1 LETKRNFQLPI
12 SIRIKNRIW
21 QLNAGNLK
29 GRLELSMLQQL
40 FRLKENNT
48 DVKTEV
54 VAGVTTFMT
63 LSYIIFVQP
72 TVLSACGMDFGA
84 VLVATCV
91 ASALA
96 TFVMG
101 FYANYPVA
109 LAPGMGQNF
118 FFAYTVV
125 LKMGIPW
132 EKAMGAV
139 FISGVLFL
147 VLSFFGFRE
156 KLIDG
161 IPDSLKEA
169 IAVGIGLFIAM
180 IGFQWSGIVIG
191 SPSTLVGLGSLH
203 SAPVLLSLFGLVL
216 TVILVCMRVRGALL
230 WGILAT
236 ALAGLPLGVVKYHG
250 ILGRIPSVTPTFLK
264 LDILGTFDL
273 GLVSVIFVFFFL
285 ALFDS
290 VGTLI
295 GVSNQA
301 GLLVNGR
308 LPRAKE
314 ALAAD
319 AFGSVSGALLGTST
333 VTAYVE
339 SAAGVAEGGRTGLT
353 NIVTG
358 FLMLA
363 SLFLYPLS
371 RMIGDGYKLAAGIQI
386 YPVVAPALIVVGS
399 MMLRNVRRIRW
410 EDATE
415 AIPAFLT
422 MVLMPFAFSITEG
435 IAFGFISYSLLKLI
449 TGRGREVHGLV
460 YLFAVLFVI
469 RYIFLQ

>member
-1 LETKRNFQLPI
+1 
-12 SIRIKNRIW
+12 
-21 QLNAGNLK
+21 
-29 GRLELSMLQQL
+29 MLQQL
-40 FRLKENNT
+40 FKLKENRT

-54 VAGVTTFMT
+54 MAGITTFMT

-91 ASALA
+91 ASAVA
-96 TFVMG
+96 TFLMG
-101 FYANYPVA
+101 FYANYPIA

-132 EKAMGAV
+132 QKALGAV

-147 VLSFFGFRE
+147 ALSFFGFRE

-191 SPSTLVGLGSLH
+191 SPSTLVGLGSLR
-203 SAPVLLSLFGLVL
+203 SAPVLLSLIGLLL
-216 TVILVCMRVRGALL
+216 TVILVTRRVRGALL
-230 WGILAT
+230 WGILST
-236 ALAGLPLGVVKYHG
+236 ALAGLPLGVVHYHG
-250 ILGRIPSVTPTFLK
+250 ILGPVPSVSPTLLK
-264 LDILGTFDL
+264 LDIPGALDL
-273 GLVSVIFVFFFL
+273 GLVSVVFVFFLL

-301 GLLVNGR
+301 GLLVQGK
-308 LPRAKE
+308 LPRARE

-339 SAAGVAEGGRTGLT
+339 SAAGVAEGGRTGLA
-353 NIVTG
+353 NVVTG
-358 FLMLA
+358 ILMLA
-363 SLFLYPLS
+363 SLSLYPLS
-371 RMIGDGYKLAAGIQI
+371 RMVGDGFKLANGSQI
-386 YPVVAPALIVVGS
+386 YPVVAPVLIVVGS
-399 MMLRNVRRIRW
+399 MMLRNVTRIRW
-410 EDATE
+410 EDVTE

-435 IAFGFISYSLLKLI
+435 IAFGFISYSVLKLI
-449 TGRGREVHGLV
+449 AGRGREVHGLV
-460 YLFAVLFVI
+460 YLFAVLFVV
-469 RYIFLQ
+469 RYIFL

>member
-1 LETKRNFQLPI
+1 
-12 SIRIKNRIW
+12 
-21 QLNAGNLK
+21 
-29 GRLELSMLQQL
+29 MLQKI
-40 FRLKENNT
+40 FRLKENGT
-48 DVKTEV
+48 DVKTEI

-91 ASALA
+91 ASAVA
-96 TFVMG
+96 TFLMG
-101 FYANYPVA
+101 LYANYPVA

-125 LKMGIPW
+125 MQMGISW
-132 EKAMGAV
+132 EKALGAV

-147 VLSFFGFRE
+147 WLSLFGFRE

-161 IPDSLKEA
+161 MPDSLKEA
-169 IAVGIGLFIAM
+169 IAVGIGLFVAM
-180 IGFQWSGIVIG
+180 IGFQWSGIVVASSG
-191 SPSTLVGLGSLH
+191 SIVGLGNLH
-203 SAPVLLSLFGLVL
+203 GAPVLLSLFGIMV
-216 TVILVCMRVRGALL
+216 TVILVAVRVRGALL

-236 ALAGLPLGVVKYHG
+236 TLAGLPLGVVTYHG
-250 ILGRIPSVTPTFLK
+250 VLGRVPSLAPTLFK
-264 LDILGTFDL
+264 LDILGAFDL
-273 GLVSVIFVFFFL
+273 GLVSVVFVFFFL

-301 GLLVNGR
+301 GLLVNGK
-308 LPRAKE
+308 LPRARE

-339 SAAGVAEGGRTGLT
+339 SAAGVSEGGRTGFA
-353 NIVTG
+353 NMVTG
-358 FLMLA
+358 VLMLA
-363 SLFLYPLS
+363 ALFFYPLS
-371 RMIGDGYKLAAGIQI
+371 RMIGDGYKLADGSRI

-415 AIPAFLT
+415 AVPAFLT
-422 MVLMPFAFSITEG
+422 MVLMPFTFSITEG
-435 IAFGFISYSLLKLI
+435 IAFGFISYALLKLV
-449 TGRGREVHGLV
+449 TGRGREVHGLI
-460 YLFAVLFVI
+460 YLFAALFVV

>member
-1 LETKRNFQLPI
+1 
-12 SIRIKNRIW
+12 
-21 QLNAGNLK
+21 
-29 GRLELSMLQQL
+29 MLQAL
-40 FRLKENNT
+40 FKLKENHT
-48 DVKTEV
+48 DVKTEA
-54 VAGVTTFMT
+54 VAGITTFMT

-84 VLVATCV
+84 VLAATCIS
-91 ASALA
+91 SALA
-96 TFVMG
+96 TFLMG

-132 EKAMGAV
+132 EKALGTV
-139 FISGVLFL
+139 LISGVLFL
-147 VLSFFGFRE
+147 FLSLFGFRE

-161 IPDSLKEA
+161 IPNSLKEA

-180 IGFQWSGIVIG
+180 IGFQWSGIVVA
-191 SPSTLVGLGSLH
+191 SPGTLVALGSLR
-203 SAPVLLSLFGLVL
+203 SAPALLSLFGLIL
-216 TVILVCMRVRGALL
+216 TAMLMVARIRGALL

-250 ILGRIPSVTPTFLK
+250 IIGSAPSLSPTFLK
-264 LDILGTFDL
+264 LDVAGAFDL
-273 GLVSVIFVFFFL
+273 GLTSVIFVFFFL

-301 GLLVNGR
+301 GFLVNGK
-308 LPRAKE
+308 LPRARE
-314 ALAAD
+314 ALSAD

-333 VTAYVE
+333 VTAYIE
-339 SAAGVAEGGRTGLT
+339 SAAGVAEGGRTGLA
-353 NIVTG
+353 NIFTG
-358 FLMLA
+358 MLMLLA
-363 SLFLYPLS
+363 LFLHPLA
-371 RMIGDGYKLAAGIQI
+371 RMVGEGCQLPGGMKI

-399 MMLRNVRRIRW
+399 MMLRNVSKIRW
-410 EDATE
+410 DDVTE

-422 MVLMPFAFSITEG
+422 IAVMPFTFSITEG
-435 IAFGFISYSLLKLI
+435 IAFGFISYSLLKLVA
-449 TGRGREVHGLV
+449 GRGREVHGLV
-460 YLFAVLFVI
+460 YLFAALFI
-469 RYIFLQ
+469 ARYIYLQ

>member
-1 LETKRNFQLPI
+1 
-12 SIRIKNRIW
+12 
-21 QLNAGNLK
+21 
-29 GRLELSMLQQL
+29 MLQKL
-40 FRLKENNT
+40 FKLKESHT
-48 DVKTEV
+48 DVKTEI
-54 VAGVTTFMT
+54 VAGITTFVT

-91 ASALA
+91 AGAAA
-96 TFVMG
+96 TFLMG
-101 FYANYPVA
+101 LYANYPVA

-125 LKMGIPW
+125 LQMGISW
-132 EKAMGAV
+132 EKALGAV

-147 VLSFFGFRE
+147 FLSFFGFRE

-169 IAVGIGLFIAM
+169 IAVGIGLFVAM
-180 IGFQWSGIVIG
+180 IGFQWSGIIVG
-191 SPSTLVGLGSLH
+191 SPGTLVSLGSLH
-203 SAPVLLSLFGLVL
+203 SAPVLLALFGLLL
-216 TVILVCMRVRGALL
+216 TVVLASLRIRGALL

-236 ALAGLPLGVVKYHG
+236 ALAGLPLGVVQYHG
-250 ILGRIPSVTPTFLK
+250 ILGRVPSLMPTLLK
-264 LDILGTFDL
+264 LDIPGAFDL
-273 GLVSVIFVFFFL
+273 GLVSVVFVFFFL

-295 GVSNQA
+295 GVSSQA
-301 GLLVNGR
+301 GLLVNGK
-308 LPRAKE
+308 LPRAKQ

-339 SAAGVAEGGRTGLT
+339 SAAGVSEGGRTGLA
-353 NIVTG
+353 NMVTG
-358 FLMLA
+358 LLMLA

-371 RMIGDGYKLAAGIQI
+371 RMAGDGMKLPNGFQI

-410 EDATE
+410 DDSTE

-422 MVLMPFAFSITEG
+422 MVVMPFAFSITEG
-435 IAFGFISYSLLKLI
+435 IAFGFISYAILKLVAR
-449 TGRGREVHGLV
+449 RGREVHGLV
-460 YLFAVLFVI
+460 YLFAVLFI
-469 RYIFLQ
+469 LRYIFLQ

>member
-1 LETKRNFQLPI
+1 
-12 SIRIKNRIW
+12 
-21 QLNAGNLK
+21 
-29 GRLELSMLQQL
+29 MLQRL
-40 FRLKENNT
+40 FRLKQNHT
-48 DVKTEV
+48 DVKTEI

-72 TVLSACGMDFGA
+72 TVLSSCGMDFGA

-91 ASALA
+91 ASAIA
-96 TFVMG
+96 TFLMG
-101 FYANYPVA
+101 LYANYPVA

-125 LKMGIPW
+125 MAMGISW
-132 EKAMGAV
+132 EKALGAV
-139 FISGVLFL
+139 FISGMLFL
-147 VLSFFGFRE
+147 LLSFFGFRE

-169 IAVGIGLFIAM
+169 IAVGIGLFVAM
-180 IGFQWSGIVIG
+180 IGFQWSGLVVASKG
-191 SPSTLVGLGSLH
+191 SLVGLGNLH
-203 SAPVLLSLFGLVL
+203 SAPVLLSVFGLLL
-216 TVILVCMRVRGALL
+216 TVILVTIRVRGALL
-230 WGILAT
+230 YGILAT
-236 ALAGLPLGVVKYHG
+236 ALAGLPCGVVKYRG
-250 ILGRIPSVTPTFLK
+250 VLGGVPSLTPTFLK
-264 LDILGTFDL
+264 LDILGAFDL
-273 GLVSVIFVFFFL
+273 GLVSVVFVFFFL

-295 GVSNQA
+295 GVSNQG
-301 GLLVNGR
+301 GLLVDNK
-308 LPRAKE
+308 LPRARE

-339 SAAGVAEGGRTGLT
+339 SAAGVSEGGRTGLA
-353 NIVTG
+353 NMVTG
-358 FLMLA
+358 MLMLA

-371 RMIGDGYKLAAGIQI
+371 RMVGDGFRLPDGSQV

-422 MVLMPFAFSITEG
+422 MVVMPFAFSITEG
-435 IAFGFISYSLLKLI
+435 IAFGFISYALLKTV

-460 YLFAVLFVI
+460 YLFAVLFVV

>member
-1 LETKRNFQLPI
+1 
-12 SIRIKNRIW
+12 
-21 QLNAGNLK
+21 
-29 GRLELSMLQQL
+29 MLQKL
-40 FRLKENNT
+40 FRLKENRT
-48 DVKTEV
+48 DLKTEI

-72 TVLSACGMDFGA
+72 TVLSSCGMDFGA

-91 ASALA
+91 ASAIA
-96 TFVMG
+96 TFLMG
-101 FYANYPVA
+101 LYANYPIA

-125 LKMGIPW
+125 MQMGISW
-132 EKAMGAV
+132 EKALGAV
-139 FISGVLFL
+139 FISGMLFL
-147 VLSFFGFRE
+147 LLSFFGFRE

-169 IAVGIGLFIAM
+169 ISVGIGLFVAM
-180 IGFQWSGIVIG
+180 IGFQWSGIVVATQG
-191 SPSTLVGLGSLH
+191 SIVGLGDLH
-203 SAPVLLSLFGLVL
+203 SAPVLVSVFGLLL
-216 TVILVCMRVRGALL
+216 TVILVAVRVRGALL
-230 WGILAT
+230 YGILAT

-250 ILGRIPSVTPTFLK
+250 VLGGAPSLAPTFLK
-264 LDILGTFDL
+264 LDIPGAFDL

-301 GLLVNGR
+301 GLLVNNK
-308 LPRAKE
+308 LPRARE

-339 SAAGVAEGGRTGLT
+339 SAAGVSEGGRTGLA
-353 NIVTG
+353 NMVTG
-358 FLMLA
+358 LLMLA
-363 SLFLYPLS
+363 ALFLYPLS
-371 RMIGDGYKLAAGIQI
+371 RMVGDGFRLSDGSQI

-410 EDATE
+410 EEATE

-422 MVLMPFAFSITEG
+422 MVIMPFAFSITEG
-435 IAFGFISYSLLKLI
+435 IAFGFISYALLKI
-449 TGRGREVHGLV
+449 VTGRWREVHGLV
-460 YLFAVLFVI
+460 YLFAILFVV
-469 RYIFLQ
+469 RYVWL

>member
-1 LETKRNFQLPI
+1 
-12 SIRIKNRIW
+12 
-21 QLNAGNLK
+21 
-29 GRLELSMLQQL
+29 MLQRL
-40 FRLKENNT
+40 FRLKENGT
-48 DVKTEV
+48 DIRTEI

-84 VLVATCV
+84 VLAATCV
-91 ASALA
+91 ASAAA
-96 TFVMG
+96 TFLMG
-101 FYANYPVA
+101 LYANYPIA

-118 FFAYTVV
+118 FFTYTVV
-125 LKMGIPW
+125 LQMGIAW
-132 EKAMGAV
+132 EKALGAV

-147 VLSFFGFRE
+147 VLSLFGFRE
-156 KLIDG
+156 KLING
-161 IPDSLKEA
+161 MPDSLKEA

-180 IGFQWSGIVIG
+180 IGFQWSGVVVASSG
-191 SPSTLVGLGSLH
+191 SIVGLGDMH
-203 SAPVLLSLFGLVL
+203 SRPVLLSVFGIVVTIVL
-216 TVILVCMRVRGALL
+216 AAVRVRGALL

-236 ALAGLPLGVVKYHG
+236 MLAGLPLGVVTYNG
-250 ILGRIPSVTPTFLK
+250 VLGRVPSLAPTLLK
-264 LDILGTFDL
+264 LDIPGAFDL
-273 GLVSVIFVFFFL
+273 GLASVIFVFFFL

-301 GLLVNGR
+301 GLLVNGK
-308 LPRAKE
+308 LPRARE

-319 AFGSVSGALLGTST
+319 AFGSVAGSVLGTST

-339 SAAGVAEGGRTGLT
+339 SAAGVSEGGRTGLA
-353 NIVTG
+353 NVVTG
-358 FLMLA
+358 MLMLA
-363 SLFLYPLS
+363 GLFFYPLS
-371 RMIGDGYKLAAGIQI
+371 RMIGDGYKMADGSRI

-410 EDATE
+410 DDATE

-422 MVLMPFAFSITEG
+422 MTIMPFAFSITEG
-435 IAFGFISYSLLKLI
+435 IAFGFISYALLKLV

-460 YLFAVLFVI
+460 YLFAVLFVL
-469 RYIFLQ
+469 RYVFLQ

>member
-1 LETKRNFQLPI
+1 
-12 SIRIKNRIW
+12 
-21 QLNAGNLK
+21 
-29 GRLELSMLQQL
+29 MLQKL
-40 FRLKENNT
+40 FKLKEHNT
-48 DVKTEV
+48 DLKTEI
-54 VAGVTTFMT
+54 VAGITTFMT

-91 ASALA
+91 ASAIS
-96 TFVMG
+96 TFLMG
-101 FYANYPVA
+101 VYANYPVA

-132 EKAMGAV
+132 EKALGAV
-139 FISGVLFL
+139 FISGALFL
-147 VLSFFGFRE
+147 LLSFFGFRE

-169 IAVGIGLFIAM
+169 IAVGIGLFVAM
-180 IGFQWSGIVIG
+180 IGFQWSGIIVG
-191 SPSTLVGLGSLH
+191 SPSTLVSLGSLRI
-203 SAPVLLSLFGLVL
+203 APVLLSLFGLLL
-216 TVILVCMRVRGALL
+216 TIILIAIKVRGALL

-236 ALAGLPLGVVKYHG
+236 ALAGLPLGVVHYHG
-250 ILGRIPSVTPTFLK
+250 IVGRVPSLAPTFFK
-264 LDILGTFDL
+264 LDIPGAFDL
-273 GLVSVIFVFFFL
+273 GLISVVFVFFFL

-295 GVSNQA
+295 GVSSQA
-301 GLLVNGR
+301 GLLVNGK

-314 ALAAD
+314 ALTAD
-319 AFGSVSGALLGTST
+319 AFGSISGALFGTST

-339 SAAGVAEGGRTGLT
+339 SAAGVAEGGRTGFA
-353 NIVTG
+353 NIITG
-358 FLMLA
+358 ILMLA

-371 RMIGDGYKLAAGIQI
+371 RMAGDGFRLANGFQI

-399 MMLRNVRRIRW
+399 MMLRNVRRIHW
-410 EDATE
+410 DDATE

-422 MVLMPFAFSITEG
+422 MVIMPFAFSITEG
-435 IAFGFISYSLLKLI
+435 IAFGFISYALLKLI

-460 YLFAVLFVI
+460 YLFAVLFIV
-469 RYIFLQ
+469 RYICLA

>member
-1 LETKRNFQLPI
+1 MIQ
-12 SIRIKNRIW
+12 
-21 QLNAGNLK
+21 
-29 GRLELSMLQQL
+29 RL
-40 FRLKENNT
+40 FKLKENNT

-54 VAGVTTFMT
+54 MAGITTFMT

-72 TVLSACGMDFGA
+72 TVLSACGMDFGS

-96 TFVMG
+96 TFAMG
-101 FYANYPVA
+101 LYANYPVA

-125 LKMGIPW
+125 LQMGIAW
-132 EKAMGAV
+132 QKALGAV
-139 FISGVLFL
+139 FISGMLFL
-147 VLSFFGFRE
+147 ALSFFGFRE
-156 KLIDG
+156 KLIDS

-169 IAVGIGLFIAM
+169 IAVGIGLFVAM
-180 IGFQWSGIVIG
+180 IGFQWSGIVVG
-191 SPSTLVGLGSLH
+191 SSGTLVSLGSLH
-203 SAPVLLSLFGLVL
+203 QAPVLVSLFGLIL
-216 TVILVCMRVRGALL
+216 TVILVAARVRGAIL

-250 ILGRIPSVTPTFLK
+250 IIGRVPSFSPTFLK
-264 LDILGTFDL
+264 LDIPGAFDL
-273 GLVSVIFVFFFL
+273 GLVSVVFVFFFL

-295 GVSNQA
+295 GVSSQA
-301 GLLVNGR
+301 GLLVDGK
-308 LPRAKE
+308 LPRARQ

-319 AFGSVSGALLGTST
+319 AFGSVSGALMGTST

-339 SAAGVAEGGRTGLT
+339 SAAGAAEGGRTGLT
-353 NIVTG
+353 NMVTG
-358 FLMLA
+358 LLMLA
-363 SLFLYPLS
+363 SLCFYPLS
-371 RMIGDGYKLAAGIQI
+371 RMAGDGFKLPNGSQI

-410 EDATE
+410 DDSTE

-422 MVLMPFAFSITEG
+422 IALMPFAFSITEG
-435 IAFGFISYSLLKLI
+435 IAFGFIAYSLLKLVS
-449 TGRGREVHGLV
+449 GRYREVPALV
-460 YLFAVLFVI
+460 YIFAALFVA
-469 RYIFLQ
+469 RYIFL

>member
-1 LETKRNFQLPI
+1 
-12 SIRIKNRIW
+12 
-21 QLNAGNLK
+21 
-29 GRLELSMLQQL
+29 MLQKL
-40 FRLKENNT
+40 FKLKENHT
-48 DVKTEV
+48 DVKTEI
-54 VAGVTTFMT
+54 VAGITTFVT

-91 ASALA
+91 AGAAA
-96 TFVMG
+96 TFLMG
-101 FYANYPVA
+101 LYANYPVA

-125 LKMGIPW
+125 LQMGISW
-132 EKAMGAV
+132 EKALGAV

-147 VLSFFGFRE
+147 FLSFFGFRE

-169 IAVGIGLFIAM
+169 IAVGIGLFVAM
-180 IGFQWSGIVIG
+180 IGFQWSGIIVG
-191 SPSTLVGLGSLH
+191 SPGTLVSLGSLH
-203 SAPVLLSLFGLVL
+203 SAPVLLALFGLLL
-216 TVILVCMRVRGALL
+216 TVVLASLRIRGALL

-236 ALAGLPLGVVKYHG
+236 ALAGLPLGVVQYHG
-250 ILGRIPSVTPTFLK
+250 ILGRVPSLMPTLLK
-264 LDILGTFDL
+264 LDIPGAFDL
-273 GLVSVIFVFFFL
+273 GLVSVVFVFFFL

-295 GVSNQA
+295 GVSSQA
-301 GLLVNGR
+301 GLLVNGK
-308 LPRAKE
+308 LPRAKQ

-339 SAAGVAEGGRTGLT
+339 SAAGVSEGGRTGLA
-353 NIVTG
+353 NMVTG
-358 FLMLA
+358 LLMLA

-371 RMIGDGYKLAAGIQI
+371 RMAGDGMKLPNGFQI

-410 EDATE
+410 DDSTE

-422 MVLMPFAFSITEG
+422 MVVMPFAFSITEG
-435 IAFGFISYSLLKLI
+435 IAFGFISYALLKLVAR
-449 TGRGREVHGLV
+449 RGREVHGLV
-460 YLFAVLFVI
+460 YLFAVLFI
-469 RYIFLQ
+469 LRYIFLQ

>member
-1 LETKRNFQLPI
+1 
-12 SIRIKNRIW
+12 
-21 QLNAGNLK
+21 
-29 GRLELSMLQQL
+29 MLQKL
-40 FRLKENNT
+40 FRLKENRT
-48 DVKTEV
+48 DLKTEI

-72 TVLSACGMDFGA
+72 TVLSSCGMDFGA

-91 ASALA
+91 ASAIA
-96 TFVMG
+96 TFLMG
-101 FYANYPVA
+101 LYANYPIA

-125 LKMGIPW
+125 MQMGISW
-132 EKAMGAV
+132 EKALGAV
-139 FISGVLFL
+139 FISGMLFL
-147 VLSFFGFRE
+147 LLSFFGFRE

-169 IAVGIGLFIAM
+169 ISVGIGLFVAM
-180 IGFQWSGIVIG
+180 IGFQWSGIVVATQG
-191 SPSTLVGLGSLH
+191 SIVGLGDLH
-203 SAPVLLSLFGLVL
+203 SAPVLVSVFGLLL
-216 TVILVCMRVRGALL
+216 TVILVAVRVRGALL
-230 WGILAT
+230 YGILAT

-250 ILGRIPSVTPTFLK
+250 VLGGAPSLAPTFLK
-264 LDILGTFDL
+264 LDIPGAFDL

-301 GLLVNGR
+301 GLLVNNK
-308 LPRAKE
+308 LPRARE

-339 SAAGVAEGGRTGLT
+339 SAAGVSEGGRTGLA
-353 NIVTG
+353 NMVTG
-358 FLMLA
+358 LLMLA
-363 SLFLYPLS
+363 ALFLYPLS
-371 RMIGDGYKLAAGIQI
+371 RMVGDGFRLSDGSQI

-410 EDATE
+410 EEATE

-422 MVLMPFAFSITEG
+422 MVIMPFAFSITEG
-435 IAFGFISYSLLKLI
+435 IAFGFISYALLKI
-449 TGRGREVHGLV
+449 VTGRWREVHGLV
-460 YLFAVLFVI
+460 YLFAILFVV
-469 RYIFLQ
+469 RYVCL